1 MVTTRSVP
9 RPLSHGQAPHRV
21 WRRSLSTCLLA
32 AAFSPAWAAGS
43 FGSGCSLNGTVIAE
57 GGPVGAVASNSQSYA
72 GTLCGSGSVNTQ
84 GTVQGSRWTGDY
96 DFAYSFAQ
104 GALANS
110 AGSAGL
116 GVLHAYAHSVGDST
130 PKEYWYTANDG
141 NSYAIRNE
149 YLAYSK
155 AAASA
160 QWFDRLEVQQGSA
173 PYGRVVLRY
182 TLQLWGSTSVT
193 PPEGGRAEIAARFIV
208 DDDRNVSDRS
218 LSISGP
224 GRVSFEAG
232 YYPGTSIKLFGDL
245 SASTEVRAGGRVQ
258 NAWGLWVP
266 GGYLSMA
273 EAFANAGNTAGF
285 QIEVLTP
292 GASYITDSGQSY
304 AAMVPEPSSTAML
317 GLGTLTLLML
327 ARRRRLE
334 SGH

>member
-1 MVTTRSVP
+1 MAPALLVP
-9 RPLSHGQAPHRV
+9 RTLSRKPVPQRL
-21 WRRSLSTCLLA
+21 RRATLLA
-32 AAFSPAWAAGS
+32 GMLAATLSPAWAAGS
-43 FGSGCSLNGTVIAE
+43 FGSGCSLSGAVLAE
-57 GGPVGAVASNSQSYA
+57 GGSVGEVASNAQSYA
-72 GTLCGSGSVNTQ
+72 SAFCSSGSVNTQ

-116 GVLHAYAHSVGDST
+116 GVLHAYAHSVADST

-141 NSYAIRNE
+141 NSYAIRND
-149 YLAYSK
+149 YLAHSK
-155 AAASA
+155 AYASA
-160 QWFDRLEVQQGSA
+160 QWSDRLQVQQGSA

-182 TLQLWGSTSVT
+182 TLQLWGSSSVL
-193 PPEGGRAEIAARFIV
+193 PPDGGSAEIAARFIV

-218 LSISGP
+218 LSVSGP

-258 NAWGLWVP
+258 NAWGQWVP
-266 GGYLSMA
+266 GSYLSMA

-327 ARRRRLE
+327 ARRRRLG
-334 SGH
+334 SGN